1 MQEEKN
7 LGNNELNDQN
17 IQQEEESTFNFK
29 TIMALFI
36 LNWQWFI
43 LSMFIAI
50 CCALLYL
57 RYKSPLYQV
66 SSKMLIKDDQDSR
79 RRGSN
84 QMLANMQDFG
94 FISNSNGID
103 NEVEILQSHLLAREA
118 VKDLKLYV
126 EYKLKGKVKD
136 HLIYNTQNINVD
148 IDPVSLEK
156 LDESELPIKYSS
168 IRLRLS
174 KDKGRYLLKG
184 KSHDDEGEEV
194 SFEREID
201 KFPATIKTPV
211 GTLFLSKNTSK
222 NIKLKDKKSANRD
235 LIITIYPPKY
245 IAASY
250 IKRLSIEP
258 TSKTTSIAL
267 LTLKDKNPNRAE
279 DFLRQLAS
287 CYNQQANADKNE
299 IAVKTEAFINS
310 RLEKINAELGSTEGE
325 LENYKKR
332 YNLTQLRLDATE
344 NLAQASEYSSKLSEA
359 MTQLELLSYLKEFI
373 NDPKNSYQIIPT
385 NVGLEDQSSTTLI
398 NQYNKD
404 VLERNRLLGSAS
416 ELAPQ
421 VVIITKRLDE
431 VQQSI
436 KTALQQ
442 ATQAAEIKRK
452 GIESQYSIYKDKV
465 ANTPEQERILTQ
477 IGRQQ
482 EVKSGL
488 YLMLLQ
494 KREENSISLA
504 ATADKGKLIDD
515 PIIEGKVS
523 PKGSIILL
531 VALAVGFA
539 LPLIFIY
546 IVQLLRYKIEGHED
560 VARLTNLPIVA
571 DVAVANESA
580 KSSSGIVVK
589 ENQND
594 QIDEIFRSM
603 RTNIQFMLKGEEKV
617 IMFTSSTSGEGKT
630 FNAANLAVSFAL
642 LGKRVVLLGLDIRKP
657 ALGRLFGISDRTG
670 GITPLLTRET
680 LTTNEI
686 EAQLRPSDI
695 NKNLDLMLAGPVP
708 PNPTELLARDNMGM
722 IINHLKDL
730 YDYVILDTAPI
741 GLVTDTL
748 QIGKLADV
756 TVFVCRADYTPKAS
770 FGLVNNLVREKKL
783 PNMCIVLN
791 GIDMSKKKYGYYYGY
806 GKYGKYGRYGRYGSY
821 GNYGSYGSYGSYG
834 NYANSHYGN
843 ANDNSIKK

>member
-17 IQQEEESTFNFK
+17 IQQEEESIFNFK

-84 QMLANMQDFG
+84 QMLANMQDIG

-222 NIKLKDKKSANRD
+222 NIKLKDKKRANRD

-421 VVIITKRLDE
+421 VIIITKRLDE

-504 ATADKGKLIDD
+504 ATADKGKLIDE

-531 VALAVGFA
+531 LALAVGFA

-708 PNPTELLARDNMGM
+708 PNPTELLARDNMGI

>member
-17 IQQEEESTFNFK
+17 IQQEEESTFNFR

-57 RYKSPLYQV
+57 RYTSPLYQV

-84 QMLANMQDFG
+84 QMLANMQDIG

-126 EYKLKGKVKD
+126 EYKLEGKVKD

-184 KSHDDEGEEV
+184 KSHDDEGEEI

-222 NIKLKDKKSANRD
+222 NIKLKDKKSVNRD

-245 IAASY
+245 IAAGY

-279 DFLRQLAS
+279 DFLRQLAT

-344 NLAQASEYSSKLSEA
+344 NLAQASQYSSKLSEA

-385 NVGLEDQSSTTLI
+385 NVGLEDMSSTTLI
-398 NQYNKD
+398 NKYNND
-404 VLERNRLLGSAS
+404 VLERNRLLSSAS

-465 ANTPEQERILTQ
+465 ASTPEQERILTQ

-515 PIIEGKVS
+515 PIIEGRVS

-531 VALAVGFA
+531 LALAVGFA

-546 IVQLLRYKIEGHED
+546 IVQMLRYKIEGHED

-708 PNPTELLARDNMGM
+708 PNPTELLARDNMGI

-770 FGLVNNLVREKKL
+770 FGLVNSLVREKKL